1 MAVQVPLAGSYSS
14 ALVSRAAA
22 IISPCHQ
29 HLAVGQQRRRVKLAC
44 GVEAAR
50 GSPAPAG
57 RVVQLRAGERW
68 PLLPDPPAT
77 STLPLGSN
85 VAV

>member
-14 ALVSRAAA
+14 AL
-22 IISPCHQ
+22 
-29 HLAVGQQRRRVKLAC
+29 
-44 GVEAAR
+44 
-50 GSPAPAG
+50 
-57 RVVQLRAGERW
+57 LRA
-68 PLLPDPPAT
+68 LLVLYPPAT